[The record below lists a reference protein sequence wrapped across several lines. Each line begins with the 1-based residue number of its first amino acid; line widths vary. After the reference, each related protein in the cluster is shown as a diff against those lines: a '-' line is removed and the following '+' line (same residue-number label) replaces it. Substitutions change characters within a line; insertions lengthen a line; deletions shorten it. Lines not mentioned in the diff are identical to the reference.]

1 VKSDSKLLKYA
12 QETFKGNSTLRAEAK
27 GLIKQMSQV
36 NMNPGI
42 GTKSIGNGILE
53 ARSKGGARVYF
64 RKVDDGVEIL
74 GYSNK
79 GNQQS
84 VINSLKDVYGK

>member
-1 VKSDSKLLKYA
+1 MKLA
-12 QETFKGNSTLRAEAK
+12 RETFEGNDLLRKEANS
-27 GLIKQMSQV
+27 LIEQLFNG

-42 GTKSIGNGILE
+42 GSKNIGKNIFE

-64 RKVDDGVEIL
+64 RNGQNGTEIL

-79 GNQQS
+79 TNQQQ
-84 VINSLKDVYGK
+84 VIDQILKIY